1 MKRCWPVFA
10 IMVALVFGPVFS
22 GPASAQYEAQGQY
35 NHNGVMYG
43 PGWQVMK
50 AEWGSG
56 NRWMDVTYQV
66 RILLSGNGM
75 VRVNNQNMGGDPA
88 VGADKTLRIQARNF
102 QGQHRSFTFK
112 EGSSIDASQ
121 FYNYGGG
128 IGGGGNG
135 SGWQVMWAE
144 WGSGNRRTNVTD
156 RVRTLL
162 SGNGMVKVSN
172 QNMGGDP
179 AVGADKTL
187 WISARDSRGQVQ
199 QFTYREGSN
208 IDASQFYNYGNYPG
222 PGGPGPG
229 YPGGPGGGY
238 GDLQIVRA
246 YYGLNNRTADV
257 TQRLRS
263 MVQGNYLDVQVNNN
277 NMGGDPAQGADK
289 VLTVIYRVNGREQ
302 TATVKEGNRL
312 RIP

>member
-1 MKRCWPVFA
+1 MSRGWLTVAVLVLAIAAFVFA
-10 IMVALVFGPVFS
+10 TPTT
-22 GPASAQYEAQGQY
+22 AQYQPQGQY
-35 NHNGVMYG
+35 NNNHNNAVMYG

-75 VRVNNQNMGGDPA
+75 VKVNNQNMGGDPA
-88 VGADKTLRIQARNF
+88 VGADKTLRIQARNY
-102 QGQHRSFTFK
+102 QGQHRNFSFK
-112 EGSSIDASQ
+112 EGSSVDASQ

-128 IGGGGNG
+128 IGNGNG

-144 WGSGNRRTNVTD
+144 WGAGNRRMNVTD
-156 RVRTLL
+156 RVRTML

-172 QNMGGDP
+172 QNLGGDP

-187 WISARDSRGQVQ
+187 WISARDSRGMTQ
-199 QFTYREGSN
+199 QFTYKEGSS

-222 PGGPGPG
+222 PGPG
-229 YPGGPGGGY
+229 YPGGGY

-263 MVQGNYLDVQVNNN
+263 LVQGNYLDVQVNNN

>member
-1 MKRCWPVFA
+1 MSRGWPAIAMLFA
-10 IMVALVFGPVFS
+10 AIAGLVFS
-22 GPASAQYEAQGQY
+22 GPTFGQYAPQGQP
-35 NHNGVMYG
+35 NNSVLYG

-66 RILLSGNGM
+66 RTLLSGNGM

-88 VGADKTLRIQARNF
+88 VGADKTLRIHARNF
-102 QGQHRSFTFK
+102 QGQHRQFAFK

-128 IGGGGNG
+128 AGGGNG
-135 SGWQVMWAE
+135 AGWRVMWAE
-144 WGSGNRRTNVTD
+144 WGAGNRRMNVTD

-199 QFTYREGSN
+199 QFTYREGSSV
-208 IDASQFYNYGNYPG
+208 DASQFYNYGNYPG

-246 YYGLNNRTADV
+246 YYGLNNNTSDV

-277 NMGGDPAQGADK
+277 NMGGDPAIGADK